1 MGELNKNVFPDTI
14 KLEDLGI
21 VNGTRKFRLLE
32 DFRCYYKSKL
42 ITVPKGFITDGISAP
57 KFAWPIIGPY
67 GPAFPAALVHDWLF
81 SPFNT
86 EYDWKTSNWM
96 FLELMKEAGVGF
108 VMRWTIYSAVV
119 AGSYPI
125 WRKRIE
131 NYGVK

>member
-1 MGELNKNVFPDTI
+1 MSELNKNVFPDTI

-21 VNGTRKFRLLE
+21 VKGTRKFRLLA
-32 DFRCYYKSKL
+32 DFRCYYKGKL

-57 KFAWPIIGPY
+57 KFSWAIIGPY

-108 VMRWTIYSAVV
+108 TMRWTIYSAVV

-125 WRKRIE
+125 WKKRIK
-131 NYGVK
+131 NYGH